1 MDRRCW
7 NCLHWK
13 GEGQGD
19 IKGLCAYKN
28 EEVRGILMCPAHIED
43 ATKLTTQESF
53 SNAVKTIKTKMY
65 TRIPGKRKRS
75 SEPMLIFHDDYRPD
89 LVPFGHQKEAI
100 ERYKTEND
108 IALFFE
114 MGCGKSFTTLQ
125 IAQEKYKAGQI
136 EALLIV
142 APNDV
147 HRQWFDELVFGVDK
161 DHDGIMW
168 QELQVDFEA
177 QCVGGRGGQP
187 ELYPFEREDTF
198 KFISVNV
205 DTFSTPHKW
214 EPIVQW
220 CNQHNTMIAI
230 DEATVIKNHDSKRSQ
245 RLLYEFNDT
254 LRKGKRIIANT
265 KKSNTVVR
273 AVLTGTPV
281 TNGPID
287 LWSIMEFVEPSYF
300 NRNYYSFRSYYGM
313 FTKLNVMAGGVPRDI
328 QVLLTEK
335 TWQGVHDCQ
344 DYGTAYAT
352 FGVTED
358 TYMTIKHQDKF
369 MGPYKHADEL
379 REKLNDVATFKKL
392 TDCVDMPPVKYIVRK
407 VGMSPAQQAAYDTMK
422 KDYLVQ
428 YNDYLATASNK
439 LIVSLRL
446 QQISSG
452 FIMGHKD
459 ADDKS
464 WDISTFADIDVSA
477 LDGVDVMPNEVV
489 WLGDSNPK
497 LDALMNDIAEID
509 KPILILTRYSA
520 EAAKIHDM
528 CIKAGYRT
536 GLFTGWKVVGGV
548 DDFKEGKL
556 DILVANSNKISR
568 GFNLQVAHTT
578 LFYSNTFSMEV
589 RQQAEF
595 RTFRMGQTHTCLY
608 IDYSAADVDDTIINA
623 IAMKKNLLEYIR
635 EKDVKEVV

>member
-1 MDRRCW
+1 MSFNQRCW
-7 NCLHWK
+7 NCQHWDGQ
-13 GEGQGD
+13 GEGDVPGFCNYMQES
-19 IKGLCAYKN
+19 K
-28 EEVRGILMCPAHIED
+28 RGILFCPAYIADKNKDPHPIQ
-43 ATKLTTQESF
+43 TVIHSTNSLG
-53 SNAVKTIKTKMY
+53 
-65 TRIPGKRKRS
+65 RISAKRKRS
-75 SEPMLIFHDDYRPD
+75 SEPMLIFHDEYRPD

-100 ERYKTEND
+100 ERYKTENA

-136 EALLIV
+136 EALLVV

-187 ELYPFEREDTF
+187 ELYPFEHEGTF

-254 LRKGKRIIANT
+254 LHKGKRIVANA
-265 KKSNTVVR
+265 KKPNTVVR

-287 LWSIMEFVEPSYF
+287 LWSIMEFVEPNYF

-335 TWQGVHDCQ
+335 TWQGVHDCE
-344 DYGTAYAT
+344 DYGTAYNT

-379 REKLNDVATFKKL
+379 REQLNVVATFKKL

-407 VGMSPAQQAAYDTMK
+407 VGMSPAQQAAYDNMK
-422 KDYLVQ
+422 KDYLVK
-428 YNDYLATASNK
+428 YNDYLTTATNK

-452 FIMGHKD
+452 FIMGHKEID
-459 ADDKS
+459 FESMIDDDTPL
-464 WDISTFADIDVSA
+464 WNDVET
-477 LDGVDVMPNEVV
+477 DVMPDEVV

-520 EAAKIHDM
+520 EAAKIYDM

-536 GLFTGWKVVGGV
+536 GLFTGWKVVGGI

-608 IDYSAADVDDTIINA
+608 IDYSAADVDETIINA

>member
-19 IKGLCAYKN
+19 IKGLCEYKN
-28 EEVRGILMCPAHIED
+28 EEVRGILMCPAHLED
-43 ATKLTTQESF
+43 KNKMPKLDSATELQ
-53 SNAVKTIKTKMY
+53 VKIHSAK
-65 TRIPGKRKRS
+65 PSVPVKRKRS

-100 ERYKTEND
+100 ERYKTENA

-125 IAQEKYKAGQI
+125 IAQDKYKAGQI
-136 EALLIV
+136 EALLVV

-161 DHDGIMW
+161 DHDGILW

-177 QCVGGRGGQP
+177 QCVGGRGGQS
-187 ELYPFEREDTF
+187 ELYEFEREDTF

-254 LRKGKRIIANT
+254 LHKGKRIVANA
-265 KKSNTVVR
+265 KKPNTVVR

-287 LWSIMEFVEPSYF
+287 LWSIMEFVEPNYF

-313 FTKLNVMAGGVPRDI
+313 FTKLNVMAGGIPRDI

-335 TWQGVHDCQ
+335 TWQGVHDCE
-344 DYGTAYAT
+344 DYGTAYNT

-358 TYMTIKHQDKF
+358 TYMTIKHQDRF

-379 REKLNDVATFKKL
+379 REQLNVVATFKKL

-407 VGMSPAQQAAYDTMK
+407 VGMSPAQQAAYDNMK
-422 KDYLVQ
+422 KDYLVK
-428 YNDYLATASNK
+428 YNDYLTTATNK

-452 FIMGHKD
+452 FIMGHKEID
-459 ADDKS
+459 FESMIDDDTPL
-464 WDISTFADIDVSA
+464 WNDIET
-477 LDGVDVMPNEVV
+477 DVMPDEVV

-520 EAAKIHDM
+520 EAAKIYDM

-568 GFNLQVAHTT
+568 GFNLQIAHTT